1 MCSAI
6 PDSCPA
12 TLSASN
18 EAGVGH
24 TVNALHPTNVRLGVG
39 RHFVARSLLEART
52 LDDAV
57 QRATVADQ
65 ACGFNY
71 NIASTAL
78 RRIVAVETSPEGHDV
93 HEVKGCYVHSNH
105 YIHLKEVAQ
114 DITPTSK
121 TRLDRAKAIVS
132 EKTPSTSEDVLAL
145 LADRTDKDYPIRA
158 GAVPPEENAT
168 LSTALY
174 DLDRKKVRVYPNH
187 PVDDAETFLEL
198 DFQ

>member
-1 MCSAI
+1 M
-6 PDSCPA
+6 
-12 TLSASN
+12 
-18 EAGVGH
+18 
-24 TVNALHPTNVRLGVG
+24 
-39 RHFVARSLLEART
+39 
-52 LDDAV
+52 
-57 QRATVADQ
+57 QRATVSDQ

-78 RRIVAVETSPEGHDV
+78 RRIVAVETAPEGHHV

-121 TRLDRAKAIVS
+121 TRLERAKAVVS
-132 EKTPSTSEDVLAL
+132 EKPPSSPEDVLTL

-174 DLDRKKVRVYPNH
+174 DLDRKKVRIYPNH
-187 PVDDAETFLEL
+187 PVDDANTYLEL
-198 DFQ
+198 DF